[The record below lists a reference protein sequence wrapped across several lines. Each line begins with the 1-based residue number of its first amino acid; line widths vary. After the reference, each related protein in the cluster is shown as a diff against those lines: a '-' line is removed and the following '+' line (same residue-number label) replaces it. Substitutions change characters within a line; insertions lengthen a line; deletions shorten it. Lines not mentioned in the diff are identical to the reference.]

1 MLRRRSLFPALWVAL
16 VLAGAVL
23 TGGPLRADAPA
34 PPPPSSGAES
44 FLDGELLV
52 RFKTEATPD
61 LRVAALDRLDVQ
73 ILDEYPLTGITRL
86 RVPLGTVEE
95 TRHRLLAAGLV
106 DLAEPNYSLRLAQVV
121 PDDPQYATDQAWFYD
136 LMGGPEAWAVTTGRP
151 DVVVALIDGAVNLDH
166 PDLASNIW
174 TNLGEV
180 PGNGLDDDGNGFVDD
195 INGYDFIGD
204 WQGSGSGRPG
214 QDNDPDAK
222 PGDSALGDGED
233 QDQDG
238 VPDGAVGH
246 GTQVAGI
253 IAAVGNNQF
262 GIAGAAWQVSI
273 MALRVTSPEGDGL
286 FSGLVAALEYA
297 IANGADIVNISLA
310 ASVLPQS
317 AQIAVEAAAAAGLI
331 LVGAAGN
338 TGFDVT
344 FPAALPDVIA
354 VGSHDGDQAPDVRP
368 LFSPI
373 GPEVEFVAPGV
384 DVLSTS
390 VQALTGEPTF
400 DTGTG
405 TSFSAP
411 FVTGA
416 VVLIRALD
424 PAASSDDVR
433 RLLSDGAVDLP
444 DAGAPGWDGSG
455 RLHFGATLTALQ
467 AGAPAPPAITQA
479 LVAVTAIELE
489 GTAAVGSA
497 VAVSADPPGEQIAT
511 VQADATGHF
520 TLRVLL
526 QRFDDTVAQVALTA
540 VATSAGGASR
550 PSTPLTVAL
559 PRDVVLRPGWNLVS
573 WAGPTGPGDVVLADL
588 PPAARRVFARNGEAW
603 ELAVPGDPLFTIDEI
618 RTGQGLWI
626 FMGRTPPVPWRQFR
640 ALFQAPTLQ
649 PGWQLVV
656 WAGPTTDPQTALT
669 QTTAEIV
676 AVYAWAEERQR
687 FRAYISRSPLPP
699 TLTELPHFEAVW
711 VLVEGRG
718 GPWPQG

>member
-1 MLRRRSLFPALWVAL
+1 MLRRRSLFPGLWVAL
-16 VLAGAVL
+16 VLAGALL
-23 TGGPLRADAPA
+23 TGGLLRADAPA
-34 PPPPSSGAES
+34 PPPPSSGAET

-52 RFKTEATPD
+52 RFKTETTPD
-61 LRVAALDRLDVQ
+61 LRVAALDRLDVK
-73 ILDEYPLTGITRL
+73 ILEEFPLTGITRV

-95 TRHRLLAAGLV
+95 TGRRLLAAGLV

-136 LMGGPEAWAVTTGRP
+136 LMGGPDAWAVTTGRP
-151 DVVVALIDGAVNLDH
+151 DVVVALIDGAVDLDH

-204 WQGSGSGRPG
+204 WPGSGSGRPS

-233 QDQDG
+233 QDEDG

-262 GIAGAAWQVSI
+262 GIAGAVWQVSI

-344 FPAALPDVIA
+344 FPAALPEVIA
-354 VGSHDGDQAPDVRP
+354 VGSHDGEQAPDSRP

-384 DVLSTS
+384 DVPSTS
-390 VQALTGEPTF
+390 VLPLTGEPTF
-400 DTGTG
+400 GTGTG

-416 VVLIRALD
+416 VALIRALD

-433 RLLSDGAVDLP
+433 RLLRDGAVDLP

-467 AGAPAPPAITQA
+467 AGAPAPPAINQA

-520 TLRVLL
+520 TLRVSL
-526 QRFDDTVAQVALTA
+526 QRFDNTVAQVALTA

-588 PPAARRVFARNGEAW
+588 PPPRAASSPATGRRGNWPCPVTPSSPSTRSVQARGSGSSWDER
-603 ELAVPGDPLFTIDEI
+603 LRSPGGSSVRSSRRRRYSPGGNWSF
-618 RTGQGLWI
+618 G
-626 FMGRTPPVPWRQFR
+626 PVP
-640 ALFQAPTLQ
+640 LPT
-649 PGWQLVV
+649 
-656 WAGPTTDPQTALT
+656 
-669 QTTAEIV
+669 
-676 AVYAWAEERQR
+676 RKR
-687 FRAYISRSPLPP
+687 RSPKRL
-699 TLTELPHFEAVW
+699 
-711 VLVEGRG
+711 RRS
-718 GPWPQG
+718 